1 MTTRSAPAV
10 ALWLLGRFACG
21 YRRESL
27 LGDLIEQNATGKSR
41 RWLWRQVAAA
51 LCANGARRL
60 RAIAG
65 AAGAG
70 TWLLVAAELLSVG
83 ALALL
88 FLAWRRPDAPGVL
101 LRLGC
106 ATAIAFVLLGLVLGS
121 PARRDGSVAATRGRA
136 ARKLLA
142 AFAVLAL
149 GTATLTWAGTAVT
162 PTAAPA
168 QTVDGAGAR

>member
-65 AAGAG
+65 AG
-70 TWLLVAAELLSVG
+70 TWLLVAAELLAVG

-121 PARRDGSVAATRGRA
+121 PTRRDGSVAARRGRA

-168 QTVDGAGAR
+168 QPVDGAGAR